1 MYKVNICSA
10 IVILKTNMT
19 GQVLTRTGSIYNE
32 FFFSQ
37 VYHAAPFQ
45 SGQDGSSTVC
55 IVNHMISSA
64 IWNK

>member
-10 IVILKTNMT
+10 IVILETNMT

-32 FFFSQ
+32 FFFSSLSRCS
-37 VYHAAPFQ
+37 FFK
-45 SGQDGSSTVC
+45 SQDGSSTVC

>member
-10 IVILKTNMT
+10 IVILETNMT

-37 VYHAAPFQ
+37 VYHAAPFLE
-45 SGQDGSSTVC
+45 VRMEAALF
-55 IVNHMISSA
+55 V
-64 IWNK
+64 